1 MRSSET
7 SGPRVMDEK
16 TETRFKAMDHIRELW
31 TRWKVMRFERGTIK
45 IPCEAMGCRRYKIFL
60 G

>member
-1 MRSSET
+1 MSPGSIRSSET

-31 TRWKVMRFERGTIK
+31 TRWSKEV
-45 IPCEAMGCRRYKIFL
+45 
-60 G
+60 